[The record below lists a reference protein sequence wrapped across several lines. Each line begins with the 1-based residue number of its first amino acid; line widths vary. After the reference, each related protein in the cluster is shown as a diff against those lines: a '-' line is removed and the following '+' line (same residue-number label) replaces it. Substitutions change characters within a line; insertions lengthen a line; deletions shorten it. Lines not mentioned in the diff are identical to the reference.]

1 MELYSNWPTIL
12 RKAWSIRFMALA
24 VIFATAEAALP
35 ALDEVFDIPRGLF
48 ALLTILAVVG
58 AGVSRLVAQRSVDD
72 PADLALVNAL
82 TDPAVLA
89 KVIPLDDL
97 ARALEAAKQE
107 KANDA
112 QG

>member
-1 MELYSNWPTIL
+1 MTLYTNWKTIL
-12 RKAWSIRFMALA
+12 LKAWSIRFLALA
-24 VIFATAEAALP
+24 VLFAAAEAVLP
-35 ALDEVFDIPRGLF
+35 VLDQVFDIPRGLF
-48 ALLTILAVVG
+48 AVLTVLAVIG
-58 AGVSRLVAQRSVDD
+58 AGVSRLVAQKSVDD
-72 PADLALVNAL
+72 PATLELVNAL

-107 KANDA
+107 QTNDA